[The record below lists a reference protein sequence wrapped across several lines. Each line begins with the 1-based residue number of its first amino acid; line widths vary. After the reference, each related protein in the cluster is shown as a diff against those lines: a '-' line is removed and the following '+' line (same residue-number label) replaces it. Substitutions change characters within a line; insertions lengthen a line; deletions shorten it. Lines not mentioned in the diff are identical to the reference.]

1 MYNLDTSLDQNMYR
15 SADMSLTHID
25 IDDAALEKAKRLGGH
40 RTKTAAVAAAL
51 EEYNER
57 RTLDAAYDD
66 LFELAKSMDLEGA
79 EASRQAAK
87 AERRR

>member
-1 MYNLDTSLDQNMYR
+1 
-15 SADMSLTHID
+15 MSLTHID
-25 IDDAALEKAKRLGGH
+25 IDDEALETAKRLGGH

-57 RTLDAAYDD
+57 RTLDAAYDE
-66 LFELAKSMDLEGA
+66 LFELAKNMDLEGA
-79 EASRQAAK
+79 EASRRAEK

>member
-15 SADMSLTHID
+15 SADLSLTHIE
-25 IDDAALEKAKRLGGH
+25 IDDEALEKAKRLGGH
-40 RTKTAAVAAAL
+40 RTKAAAVAAAL

-57 RTLDAAYDD
+57 HTLDAAYDE

-79 EASRQAAK
+79 EASRRAAK
-87 AERRR
+87 AARRR